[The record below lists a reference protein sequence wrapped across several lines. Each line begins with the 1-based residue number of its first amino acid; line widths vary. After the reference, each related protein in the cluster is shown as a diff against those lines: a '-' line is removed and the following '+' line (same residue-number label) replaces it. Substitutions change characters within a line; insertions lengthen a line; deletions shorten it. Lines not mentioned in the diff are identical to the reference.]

1 MTSHTYTSFLQ
12 AAHRLLSEA
21 AQKVHAAASVSHPEP
36 DTTLAKVH
44 DLSDSQGGVDTGIQK
59 HYITNLYIPECQIS
73 ACSIASHNLNIC
85 LSNFLLLSFL

>member
-1 MTSHTYTSFLQ
+1 MTSHIPSFLQ

-44 DLSDSQGGVDTGIQK
+44 DLSDSQGGVDTGTETL
-59 HYITNLYIPECQIS
+59 HYRSLHS
-73 ACSIASHNLNIC
+73 
-85 LSNFLLLSFL
+85 